1 MNAKSVISL
10 QRALILA
17 LFVGSFFFTITAIA
31 DPTSNASGE
40 LLVAKEVTLD
50 DAPASAGLT
59 VLSGSRIKTGLGGQ
73 VTVNLSKLGRVTL
86 GPDTEAVL
94 TFSEGVVGGE
104 LLSGWMV
111 ISAPKGVRIS
121 HMTADG
127 AVIADGSLSS
137 LLTIDVTSGNTRV
150 ESSGA
155 SVLSGNKREVVVAGE
170 ELEFSRP
177 AGNLSR
183 NENPVITRRP
193 IAASES
199 GIAPRSATEASGLTS
214 LLTTVVRGA
223 VEGITL
229 NHSQAASLIGRNGD
243 RNLDRTIRQ
252 ANSPDY
258 MRLSIA
264 QQPPTTCGEFNELCA
279 NCSIKPDLIFARP
292 KCLTAFV
299 VKLNN
304 VNATSLVSVRPFF
317 NSACFRIS
325 PTFPQQVQ
333 IPPGGSYPFQISARF
348 CPNNAGQ
355 LPQNS
360 QIVIETSTCGKRN
373 VQVAWGIPCR

>member
-1 MNAKSVISL
+1 MNVKPVISP

-17 LFVGSFFFTITAIA
+17 LFVSSFFFTITAIA
-31 DPTSNASGE
+31 DPASNVSGE

-59 VLSGSRIKTGLGGQ
+59 VLSGSRIKTSLGGR

-121 HMTADG
+121 HLTADG
-127 AVIADGSLSS
+127 AVIADGSQSS

-170 ELEFSRP
+170 ELEFSRLP
-177 AGNLSR
+177 GNPSMSASS
-183 NENPVITRRP
+183 VITRRQ
-193 IAASES
+193 IAASEN
-199 GIAPRSATEASGLTS
+199 GIASRSTMGASVLTS

-229 NHSQAASLIGRNGD
+229 NHSQVVSLDGRDGG
-243 RNLDRTIRQ
+243 RTLDRTIRQ
-252 ANSPDY
+252 ASSPDY
-258 MRLSIA
+258 MRLSVA
-264 QQPPTTCGEFNELCA
+264 QQQQTTCGEFNENCA
-279 NCSIKPDLIFARP
+279 NCSVKPDLIFARP
-292 KCLTAFV
+292 KCLTTFA

-317 NSACFRIS
+317 SSACFRIS

-373 VQVAWGIPCR
+373 VQVAWGTPCQ